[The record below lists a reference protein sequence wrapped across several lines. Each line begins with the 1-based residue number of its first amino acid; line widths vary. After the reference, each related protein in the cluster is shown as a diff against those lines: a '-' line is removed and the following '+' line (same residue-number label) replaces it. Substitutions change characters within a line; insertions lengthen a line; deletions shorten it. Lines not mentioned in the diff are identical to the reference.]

1 MKMRQV
7 SHLRS
12 GTPTEIVDSSQMP
25 VVMMINSSEL
35 KAADFTLREVFSP
48 ELDGSL
54 SLSHPGTDRGTF
66 VMIVGALVIWAIYT
80 QGQLLL

>member
-1 MKMRQV
+1 
-7 SHLRS
+7 
-12 GTPTEIVDSSQMP
+12 MP

-54 SLSHPGTDRGTF
+54 SLSHSGTDRGTF
-66 VMIVGALVIWAIYT
+66 VMIIGALVIWAIYT